1 MEKHGSFVEACFY
14 CPENENSVD
23 GNIIVSREIYS
34 NGRNMCKIN
43 GRMCTVN
50 ELREFMKNLIDIH
63 GQNDNQTLLDTTYHI
78 KYLDKYLQKEIYDI
92 ESKYKLKYEEYKN
105 LKENLKNNYG
115 DEKEKQRR
123 LDLLKYQIKEINTAD
138 LKINEDIEL
147 EEQRR
152 IMQNSERILINLQEV
167 NNNLTNIA
175 IDAINNSIRDLEK
188 IEDLD
193 LKYKEKLTELK
204 SVYYEVQ
211 EIARDVSDYTVDIN
225 FEEKDRNIVEERLET
240 IRNLKRKYG
249 NSIEEILNYAENLR
263 KEIEIIENAEEI
275 NNENRKRV
283 EKLETELNILA
294 DKMHEIRINGGIILS
309 EKINKELMELEMKN
323 AKFNINI
330 VKTNKFSSKGK
341 DEVEFMIQTN
351 KGEVEKPLSKI
362 ASGGEMSRIM
372 LSIKTVFAD
381 IDEVPVL
388 IFDEIDTG
396 ISGKAAKA
404 VSEKLK
410 KISFN
415 HQILCITHLA
425 TIAASGDFNYYI
437 SKQVKNEK
445 TITRID
451 LLGEEEI
458 INEIARISNG
468 DVTNIALENARELR
482 KRICV

>member
-1 MEKHGSFVEACFY
+1 M
-14 CPENENSVD
+14 
-23 GNIIVSREIYS
+23 
-34 NGRNMCKIN
+34 
-43 GRMCTVN
+43 
-50 ELREFMKNLIDIH
+50 
-63 GQNDNQTLLDTTYHI
+63 
-78 KYLDKYLQKEIYDI
+78 
-92 ESKYKLKYEEYKN
+92 
-105 LKENLKNNYG
+105 
-115 DEKEKQRR
+115 
-123 LDLLKYQIKEINTAD
+123 
-138 LKINEDIEL
+138 
-147 EEQRR
+147 
-152 IMQNSERILINLQEV
+152 
-167 NNNLTNIA
+167 
-175 IDAINNSIRDLEK
+175 
-188 IEDLD
+188 
-193 LKYKEKLTELK
+193 
-204 SVYYEVQ
+204 
-211 EIARDVSDYTVDIN
+211 
-225 FEEKDRNIVEERLET
+225 
-240 IRNLKRKYG
+240 
-249 NSIEEILNYAENLR
+249 
-263 KEIEIIENAEEI
+263 
-275 NNENRKRV
+275 